1 MRPPLRIA
9 LFATLAFAPLAALA
23 AQQPSRPATQAGA
36 PAAQKIGGAVVPT
49 WAQMEKSL
57 RGRWAETYP
66 RELVVAVE
74 KVGEPKY
81 IDEPGKIETSSST
94 MYSNVW
100 DWSWSSTTY
109 TTVTKGREGA
119 FLRQDVAV
127 TAERPNKTRGKFHV
141 AALYK
146 LEGGQWS
153 FVEIPV
159 GKVEE
164 IAGAGAPTQ
173 PTDDEAA
180 KIFAAAWTS
189 ARPDFTVHG
198 ATVLSKEFKQ
208 SGGRYWLTYKLKVD
222 VTGTDKAPASLKGNR
237 AVCEPADYSSVL
249 KWDKDAAK
257 WVADDKMIAMVNETS
272 SCAIPDLY

>member
-1 MRPPLRIA
+1 MRTSLCHCLILP
-9 LFATLAFAPLAALA
+9 LAFTALTPLG
-23 AQQPSRPATQAGA
+23 AQQPRAAQAGA
-36 PAAQKIGGAVVPT
+36 PAPQRIAGAVVPAWT
-49 WAQMEKSL
+49 QMEQKL
-57 RGRWAETYP
+57 RARWAESYP
-66 RELVVAVE
+66 RETVVAVE

-94 MYSNVW
+94 SYSSVW
-100 DWSWSSTTY
+100 DWSWSSSTH

-127 TAERPNKTRGKFHV
+127 TAERPNKTRAKFHV

-146 LEGGQWS
+146 LTGGQWS

-164 IAGAGAPTQ
+164 IAGAGAPAQ
-173 PTDDEAA
+173 PSDDEAA
-180 KIFAAAWTS
+180 KLFAAAWTAS
-189 ARPDFTVHG
+189 RPDFTVHG
-198 ATVLSKEFKQ
+198 ATVVSKEFRQ

-222 VTGTDKAPASLKGNR
+222 VTGTDKAPASLRGNR

-249 KWDKDAAK
+249 RWDKDAAK
-257 WVADDKMIAMVNETS
+257 WVADDKMIATVNETS
-272 SCAIPDLY
+272 YCTVP

>member
-1 MRPPLRIA
+1 MRTSLWQTVVVPLS
-9 LFATLAFAPLAALA
+9 LAAA
-23 AQQPSRPATQAGA
+23 TTPITAQQPQPARPAQAGTPA
-36 PAAQKIGGAVVPT
+36 PQKVAGAVIPA
-49 WAQMEKSL
+49 WAQIEKSL
-57 RGRWAETYP
+57 RARWAESYP
-66 RELVVAVE
+66 RETVVTVE
-74 KVGEPKY
+74 KVGEPQY

-100 DWSWSSTTY
+100 DWSWNSTTH

-127 TAERPNKTRGKFHV
+127 TAERPNKTRAKFHV

-146 LEGGQWS
+146 LQGGQWS
-153 FVEIPV
+153 FVEVPV

-164 IAGAGAPTQ
+164 IAGAGAPAQ
-173 PTDDEAA
+173 PSDADAA
-180 KIFAAAWTS
+180 KIFADAWS
-189 ARPDFTVHG
+189 SSRPDFTVHG
-198 ATVLSKEFKQ
+198 ATVVSKEFKQ
-208 SGGRYWLTYKLKVD
+208 SGGRYWVTYKLKVD

-272 SCAIPDLY
+272 ACTVP